1 MNCMA
6 DGARG
11 GIQTVDAIEAC
22 MASAPRY
29 PRPRELAAVETVA
42 AEGFSIID

>member
-11 GIQTVDAIEAC
+11 GIQPVEAIEAF

-29 PRPRELAAVETVA
+29 PQPKATEQVLA
-42 AEGFSIID
+42 